1 MFKQHGTKLTS
12 TPLERIEHV
21 LSVPV
26 THAVF
31 FDRDNTI
38 NDDKGYTHTIEDFV
52 FFPRCFDALKALEQ
66 TDYKKIIITNQ
77 AGIGRGYY
85 TEDDY
90 QKLTQWMLEQFK
102 KEGITIDAVYHCPH
116 APGDGC
122 AYRKPKNGMILKA
135 ASDLGLNLSK
145 SWMIG
150 DKDDDV
156 LVGRESNMKTVKIG
170 KPVSADL
177 KFSETYTAVDIYDA
191 VQSIID
197 QR

>member
-26 THAVF
+26 TRAVF

-38 NDDKGYTHTIEDFV
+38 NNDKGYTHKIEDFV
-52 FFPRCFDALKALEQ
+52 FFPRCFDALRLLQK
-66 TDYKKIIITNQ
+66 TDYKKIIVTNQ
-77 AGIGRGYY
+77 SGIGRGYY
-85 TEDDY
+85 TEETY
-90 QKLTQWMLEQFK
+90 KKLTDWMLDQLK
-102 KEGITIDAVYHCPH
+102 KKGITIDAVYHCPH
-116 APGDGC
+116 VPGDGC
-122 AYRKPKNGMILKA
+122 ACRKPKNGLILKA
-135 ASDLGLNLSK
+135 ESDLGLNLAK

-156 LVGRESNMKTVKIG
+156 LVGRESNMNTVKIG

-177 KFSETYTAVDIYDA
+177 KFSATHTVVDIYDA
-191 VQSIID
+191 VQRIID